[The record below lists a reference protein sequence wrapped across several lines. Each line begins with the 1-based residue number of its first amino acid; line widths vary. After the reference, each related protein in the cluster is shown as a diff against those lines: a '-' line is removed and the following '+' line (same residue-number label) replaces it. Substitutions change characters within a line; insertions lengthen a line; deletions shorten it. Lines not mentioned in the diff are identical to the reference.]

1 MTLEL
6 LGAAVFNLPL
16 TARLFGLARKMRL
29 GFLMKL
35 WGNHF
40 SGPGQQVRRLRHE
53 FAIGPLTDS
62 ALFRGKSR
70 LYYCIRCN
78 WHFLVGEK
86 KVVVLDD
93 DGHPMG
99 GPDSSTRFATF
110 AEGPCPALAAWE
122 ADYPIKAYIVNLE
135 PRRTPDERRTLATG
149 NIPFGS
155 IWPWPVFRVF
165 SRLREGLAK
174 HP

>member
-1 MTLEL
+1 M
-6 LGAAVFNLPL
+6 
-16 TARLFGLARKMRL
+16 ARKMPL

-35 WGNHF
+35 WGNNFFRSEQHD
-40 SGPGQQVRRLRHE
+40 RKLRHD
-53 FAIGPLTDS
+53 FAIGPLTVS
-62 ALFRGKSR
+62 ALFRGKAR

-110 AEGPCPALAAWE
+110 AEGPCPALAAFE
-122 ADYPIKAYIVNLE
+122 ARYPIKGYIVNLE
-135 PRRTPDERRTLATG
+135 PRRTSDERRTLATS

-165 SRLREGLAK
+165 SRLREGLGRQS
-174 HP
+174 

>member
-1 MTLEL
+1 M
-6 LGAAVFNLPL
+6 
-16 TARLFGLARKMRL
+16 ARKMPL

-35 WGNHF
+35 WGNNFFRSEQH
-40 SGPGQQVRRLRHE
+40 VRKLRHD
-53 FAIGPLTDS
+53 FAIGPLTVS
-62 ALFRGKSR
+62 TLFRGKAR

-110 AEGPCPALAAWE
+110 AEGPCPALAAFE
-122 ADYPIKAYIVNLE
+122 ARYPIKGYIVNLE
-135 PRRTPDERRTLATG
+135 PRRTSDERRTLATG

-165 SRLREGLAK
+165 SRLREGLGRQS
-174 HP
+174 